1 MNVYVYASVSVHMCV
16 CIYIYI
22 YRYISCTYIA
32 SCMLVFHLY
41 DMFIVYI
48 IYIYIYIK
56 LYTDIRYVYFQS
68 ETAQHEAN
76 ERNRLEGR

>member
-1 MNVYVYASVSVHMCV
+1 MSVDERVCV
-16 CIYIYI
+16 CIFVCTCVYI
-22 YRYISCTYIA
+22 YRYISCTYIE

-41 DMFIVYI
+41 DMFIA
-48 IYIYIYIK
+48 YIYNIK